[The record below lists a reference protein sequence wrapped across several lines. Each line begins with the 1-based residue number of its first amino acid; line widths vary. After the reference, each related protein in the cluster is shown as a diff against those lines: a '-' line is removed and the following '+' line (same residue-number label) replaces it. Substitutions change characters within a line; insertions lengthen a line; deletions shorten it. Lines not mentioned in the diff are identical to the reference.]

1 MLIRTKLALHLS
13 LQVVLVGAMMAALL
27 HLAMSYK
34 HLGEVQAR
42 RLEARELAGE
52 MQKSSDDLT
61 LMARLFVVTREPRY
75 AEYFRE
81 ISRMRDGLVARPRHD
96 DGFYWDM
103 VLAEPGLRQAR
114 GQGRESSLSERIRQ
128 AGFAADELALLDAA
142 KRRSDA
148 LLAVEEQA
156 IGMVDTRGSAQSL
169 SDEEWRQALELV
181 HGAAYRQAKAEIM
194 RPLREFHQLLEQRL
208 SAQREAT
215 EQQISWAIWLA
226 AGVAMVLFLH
236 ALLLFYNFDRSVRH
250 PLEVL
255 RRWAQA
261 VRVGRHGSRTKLQ
274 DSSEFGEL
282 SAVIDEMAESVER
295 SLAELKDEVAK
306 RTRAEEV
313 VRHLANH
320 DALTGLPS
328 LRLLH
333 DRLDRALAHAQRHQ
347 QGLALM
353 FVDLNGFKPVN
364 DRYGHESGDVVLKA
378 MAQRLAAGLRDAD
391 TVGRVGGDEFLI
403 ILPEVASH
411 EAAALVREKLVAAL
425 AAPVFL
431 AQHHVAVHV
440 SAAMGIAI
448 FPDDARDMQDLLR
461 AADQD
466 MYKVKAEMQKAPTG
480 PG

>member
-1 MLIRTKLALHLS
+1 MQIRTKLALHLS
-13 LQVVLVGAMMAALL
+13 LQVILVGAMMAALV
-27 HLAMSYK
+27 HLALSFKSLDETESSRM
-34 HLGEVQAR
+34 Q
-42 RLEARELAGE
+42 ARELASE

-81 ISRMRDGLVARPRHD
+81 IARMRDGLAPRPEQASPV
-96 DGFYWDM
+96 YWDL
-103 VLAEPGLRQAR
+103 VLAEPGRR
-114 GQGRESSLSERIRQ
+114 NTQGRQSALSERIRH
-128 AGFAADELALLDAA
+128 AGLSSDELALLDAS

-148 LLAVEEQA
+148 LTAVEEQA
-156 IGMVDTRGSAQSL
+156 IGMVDTRGSNQAL
-169 SDEEWRQALELV
+169 SDDEWHQALDLL

-194 RPLREFHQLLEQRL
+194 RPLGEFRALVETRMVERRERL
-208 SAQREAT
+208 Q
-215 EQQISWAIWLA
+215 QQIGIATVLA
-226 AGVAMVLFLH
+226 SGIAVVLFLH
-236 ALLLFYNFDRSVRH
+236 ALFLFYSFDRSVRH

-261 VRVGRHGSRTKLQ
+261 VRIGRHGSRTKLQ
-274 DSSEFGEL
+274 DNSEFGEL

-295 SLAELKDEVAK
+295 SLAELKEEVAK

-333 DRLDRALAHAQRHQ
+333 DRLDRALAHAQRHE
-347 QGLALM
+347 QGLALL

-403 ILPEVASH
+403 ILPEVASV
-411 EAAALVREKLVAAL
+411 EAAARVREKLVAAL
-425 AAPVFL
+425 SAPVFL
-431 AQHHVAVHV
+431 PLHNVAVHV

-448 FPDDARDMQDLLR
+448 FPTDSRDMQELLR
-461 AADQD
+461 LADQD
-466 MYKVKAEMQKAPTG
+466 MYRVKAEMKQAG
-480 PG
+480 SGAG